1 MNAERARLTQQALDQ
16 YATLTLLAADP
27 TDDHAASEPGIVDAL
42 STEEL
47 QVLAAALTI
56 LAAAAR
62 RHAPSPDD
70 PAP

>member
-27 TDDHAASEPGIVDAL
+27 AEDHAAGEPGLLAAL
-42 STEEL
+42 SAAEL
-47 QVLAAALTI
+47 QAVAAALAS

-62 RHAPSPDD
+62 RHDSSPHD